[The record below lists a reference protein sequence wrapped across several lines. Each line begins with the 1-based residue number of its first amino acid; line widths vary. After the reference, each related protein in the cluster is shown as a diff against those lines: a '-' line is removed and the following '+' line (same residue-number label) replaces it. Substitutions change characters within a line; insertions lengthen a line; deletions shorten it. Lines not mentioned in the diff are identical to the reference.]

1 MTKIKEELLL
11 KNKSYEMENASRE
24 LNYKNMV
31 DGLEK
36 SKEELLKKLKFKE
49 EESENIRKRYE
60 DKL

>member
-31 DGLEK
+31 DSLEK